1 MFDFSSSLQKSGSQ
15 TPVSQPAAT
24 PAQQSLNGANNK
36 NAINN
41 SNNDDWEFASAL
53 PEESLTNDVVVA
65 STTVKIVLNASR
77 RSDDSIGLVALFSNN
92 TTNHITEYTF
102 QIAVT
107 KGFTLSLK
115 PQSGRTLQPNQKD
128 GIQQAIL
135 VNGVARG
142 QVGNVKMRWK
152 TSYKVG
158 GEAKQEQ
165 GEVPSLGIT

>member
-1 MFDFSSSLQKSGSQ
+1 MFDFSSSLQKSSSQ
-15 TPVSQPAAT
+15 TGLNQPAAAQ
-24 PAQQSLNGANNK
+24 AQQPTNGASNN

-53 PEESLTNDVVVA
+53 PEEPLTNDVLV
-65 STTVKIVLNASR
+65 SNTSVKIVLNASR
-77 RSDDSIGLVALFSNN
+77 RSEDSIGLVALFSNN
-92 TTNHITEYTF
+92 TTNSITEYTF

-115 PQSGRTLQPNQKD
+115 PQSGRTLQANQKD

-135 VNGVARG
+135 VNGVVRG
-142 QVGNVKMRWK
+142 QVSNVKMRWK
-152 TSYKVG
+152 ASYKVG

-165 GEVPSLGIT
+165 GEVPILGIS